1 MVSLLG
7 LFLLNLLMLWG
18 LEKTV
23 FWRQLLFWALGGAL
37 FYLAQKIGAKNLFSM
52 GKKIYLLIVISLALP
67 LLLGQIVRGSSRW
80 ITIAGF
86 SFQPSE
92 FAKPLLIGFLAW
104 RLSEKE
110 INSLKQFLLIFLT
123 ITAPVSLTL
132 LQPDLGSAAIM
143 FLTLAILIL
152 IARPKLNWWLLL
164 SGIFCLGLLAGWNKF
179 VHPYQISRI
188 KSFLN
193 PHRDPAGSG
202 YNFIQAQMAIGT
214 GGLFGRGFGQG
225 RQTQLAY
232 LPEKHTDFVF
242 ASLAEELG
250 FLGVA
255 FLLIFYF
262 WFFSWLLQK
271 TFSSKNKFVFY
282 LRMGVFLQLLL
293 QTAINI
299 AMNLGLFPIVGLP
312 LPLVSYGGSSL
323 ISTLF
328 SLGLII

>member
-1 MVSLLG
+1 LG

-23 FWRQLLFWALGGAL
+23 FWRQLLFWILGGAL
-37 FYLAQKIGAKNLFSM
+37 FYLAKKIGAKNLFSL
-52 GKKIYLLIVISLALP
+52 GKKIYLLTIISLALP
-67 LLLGQIVRGSSRW
+67 LLLGQIIRGSSRW
-80 ITIAGF
+80 VTIAGF
-86 SFQPSE
+86 SLQPSE
-92 FAKPLLIGFLAW
+92 FAKPLLIGFIAW
-104 RLSEKE
+104 YLSKKE
-110 INSLKQFLLIFLT
+110 INSLKHFLLIFLL
-123 ITAPVSLTL
+123 IIVPVFLTL

-152 IARPKLNWWLLL
+152 IARPKLNWWLILG
-164 SGIFCLGLLAGWNKF
+164 GILCLGSLASWNKLI
-179 VHPYQISRI
+179 HPYQISRI

-193 PHRDPAGSG
+193 PRQDPLGGG
-202 YNFIQAQMAIGT
+202 YNFIQAQMAIGA
-214 GGLFGRGFGQG
+214 GGLLGRGFGQG

-255 FLLIFYF
+255 FLLVFYF
-262 WFFSWLLQK
+262 RFFSWLLKK
-271 TFSSKNKFVFY
+271 TFSSKDKFAFY
-282 LRMGVFLQLLL
+282 LRIGVFLQLFL

-299 AMNLGLFPIVGLP
+299 AMNLGASPVVGLP